1 MKRYVARLTGMEKL
15 MAKFVERMRLLEKVR
30 FEVKW
35 EFVMEVG
42 PEV

>member
-1 MKRYVARLTGMEKL
+1 MARLTGMEKL
-15 MAKFVERMRLLEKVR
+15 MAKFVERMRLLGKIR

-35 EFVMEVG
+35 ESVMDVG

>member
-1 MKRYVARLTGMEKL
+1 MARLTRMEKK
-15 MAKFVERMRLLEKVR
+15 MAKFVERMRLLGKVR

-35 EFVMEVG
+35 ESLMEVG

>member
-1 MKRYVARLTGMEKL
+1 MARLTGMEKM
-15 MAKFVERMRLLEKVR
+15 MAKFVERMRLLGKVR

-42 PEV
+42 PEE